1 MLSTRERVY
10 LSVKCQT
17 FPFTGAHIHKTHRL
31 SFAGQLKTHCRTAEK
46 NCLITVF
53 RLKNKRSDPE
63 GVGRG
68 VKFTEKY

>member
-46 NCLITVF
+46 KLFNNSVQT
-53 RLKNKRSDPE
+53 
-63 GVGRG
+63 
-68 VKFTEKY
+68 